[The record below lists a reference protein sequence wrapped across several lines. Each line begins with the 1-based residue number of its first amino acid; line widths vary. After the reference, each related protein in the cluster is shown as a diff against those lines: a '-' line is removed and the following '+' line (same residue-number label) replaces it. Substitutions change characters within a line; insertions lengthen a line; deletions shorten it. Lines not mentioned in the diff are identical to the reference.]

1 MNLNNL
7 LTLNDTK
14 QNVKP
19 NMTKA
24 AHIRIS
30 YVTRNNMLT

>member
-19 NMTKA
+19 NMTKSSTYTY
-24 AHIRIS
+24 I
-30 YVTRNNMLT
+30 LCDEE